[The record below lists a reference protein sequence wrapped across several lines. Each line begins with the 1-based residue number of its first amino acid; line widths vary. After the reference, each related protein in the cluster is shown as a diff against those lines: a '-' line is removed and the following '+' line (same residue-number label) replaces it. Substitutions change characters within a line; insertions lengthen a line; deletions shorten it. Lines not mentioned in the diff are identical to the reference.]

1 MRDFFQCGSY
11 RFPVN
16 TRESQPLVMGILNVT
31 PDSFFDGGKFYSF
44 KNAMLNLLNA
54 GTNDLL
60 CKFEVVVVLWDLF
73 CIFVKGIHRLT
84 SFCFL
89 FLIPFIFCN
98 CYSCI
103 KFQKTKTV
111 DISNRMVQ
119 FHSMLYSLFA
129 TAGDDKMAS
138 AICFTAA
145 GVSIR
150 RVHAVV
156 VLTICLA
163 ALVCATGASMKMEE
177 KIPK

>member
-1 MRDFFQCGSY
+1 
-11 RFPVN
+11 
-16 TRESQPLVMGILNVT
+16 
-31 PDSFFDGGKFYSF
+31 
-44 KNAMLNLLNA
+44 
-54 GTNDLL
+54 
-60 CKFEVVVVLWDLF
+60 
-73 CIFVKGIHRLT
+73 
-84 SFCFL
+84 
-89 FLIPFIFCN
+89 
-98 CYSCI
+98 
-103 KFQKTKTV
+103 KTV